1 MPPVDFL
8 KSLPNCF
15 LRPYHFKLVLKF
27 FSWNFYNRVQD
38 VISHFQCNDFFAHT
52 RDYFF
57 DKRPVLISN
66 VQKWFSSVSKD
77 LYLSNDIKKE
87 NWDFSLSVF
96 FHYFLRF
103 CSTPGQEKN
112 AKICKISG
120 EKLVFSSQ
128 ISYIILRW
136 NAVNAV
142 KLCKFT
148 ARLSGDLTK
157 IHHNSPLK
165 YVISPPLQGS
175 EPLTSCMSS
184 TSSSTAPSLT
194 KFYYFLFEYKSN
206 SLYFLQNMRGE
217 FL

>member
-1 MPPVDFL
+1 MNKDFAVL
-8 KSLPNCF
+8 QIFYISISRSLENSGMNRKPLF
-15 LRPYHFKLVLKF
+15 LCSNLQNSSAPKPLQNFSRPG
-27 FSWNFYNRVQD
+27 R
-38 VISHFQCNDFFAHT
+38 
-52 RDYFF
+52 
-57 DKRPVLISN
+57 
-66 VQKWFSSVSKD
+66 
-77 LYLSNDIKKE
+77 
-87 NWDFSLSVF
+87 
-96 FHYFLRF
+96 
-103 CSTPGQEKN
+103 EKN

-120 EKLVFSSQ
+120 EKLVFSPQ

>member
-1 MPPVDFL
+1 MNIQDLWRFKTSLFL
-8 KSLPNCF
+8 LSSNIVTFSCSLQYGIYCQFVVTRLRSHF
-15 LRPYHFKLVLKF
+15 LRVFGL
-27 FSWNFYNRVQD
+27 
-38 VISHFQCNDFFAHT
+38 IFQHLRGETKPAHPD
-52 RDYFF
+52 R
-57 DKRPVLISN
+57 
-66 VQKWFSSVSKD
+66 
-77 LYLSNDIKKE
+77 
-87 NWDFSLSVF
+87 
-96 FHYFLRF
+96 
-103 CSTPGQEKN
+103 EKN

-120 EKLVFSSQ
+120 EKLVFSPQ

-148 ARLSGDLTK
+148 ARLSGDLRK

-194 KFYYFLFEYKSN
+194 KFYYFWLNINRIHSTFCKTYAVNFCKICN
-206 SLYFLQNMRGE
+206 F
-217 FL
+217 

>member
-1 MPPVDFL
+1 MHVQGRAFANFL
-8 KSLPNCF
+8 NQEFFWFPLNTSPASTDAQGYQSLSGNSYQNVSSFSALFNKFHSLECF
-15 LRPYHFKLVLKF
+15 CF
-27 FSWNFYNRVQD
+27 
-38 VISHFQCNDFFAHT
+38 
-52 RDYFF
+52 
-57 DKRPVLISN
+57 
-66 VQKWFSSVSKD
+66 
-77 LYLSNDIKKE
+77 DIKE
-87 NWDFSLSVF
+87 IAMLA
-96 FHYFLRF
+96 HF
-103 CSTPGQEKN
+103 CFPGREKN

-120 EKLVFSSQ
+120 EKLVFWPQ

-165 YVISPPLQGS
+165 YVISPPLQGY
-175 EPLTSCMSS
+175 EPLTSCTSS

-194 KFYYFLFEYKSN
+194 KFYYFCLN
-206 SLYFLQNMRGE
+206 INRIHYFLQNMRGE